1 MEFSK
6 LLGNK
11 FVRITL
17 MIFFFL
23 FIYKILYAIG
33 IFFAIDPNIL
43 SMYLCWIGMLVL
55 FGALLQTSNTNFN
68 VKPKI
73 KPIADAITS
82 MVDKL
87 KDVIGQGTGQPEAPA
102 PGLATGLTTGLAGVA
117 VVPGPAA
124 PVTVVPGP
132 ASGPVANK
140 SDIVHV

>member
-11 FVRITL
+11 FVRIIL

-55 FGALLQTSNTNFN
+55 FGALLQTNNTNFN
-68 VKPKI
+68 VKSKM
-73 KPIADAITS
+73 KPGTDTITS
-82 MVDKL
+82 LVDNL
-87 KDVIGQGTGQPEAPA
+87 KGVIGQGTGQPEAPA

-124 PVTVVPGP
+124 PVTVAPGP
-132 ASGPVANK
+132 AAVQGG
-140 SDIVHV
+140 D